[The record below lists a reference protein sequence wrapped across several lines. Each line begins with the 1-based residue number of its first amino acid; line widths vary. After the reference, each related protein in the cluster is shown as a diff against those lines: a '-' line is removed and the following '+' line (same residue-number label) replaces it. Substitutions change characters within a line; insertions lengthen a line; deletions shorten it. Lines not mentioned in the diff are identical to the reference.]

1 MTTILVLIARTAT
14 MAVVIPFLA
23 AAWLLGEVC
32 HALRPSEAEK
42 KERWRAGF

>member
-1 MTTILVLIARTAT
+1 MIKFIARAAT

>member
-1 MTTILVLIARTAT
+1 MIKFIARTAT

-23 AAWLLGEVC
+23 AAWLFGEVC